1 MTAPAGCGEAA
12 QRPPGRAHAALQA
25 EVLIPGGKP
34 DDGFACQV
42 ADAAVHNNSNVGRTP
57 GFLQGG
63 GNMRA
68 APVYLLLLVA
78 FLLPQAGVAQDQQAM
93 GLPVLKTGDRWVY
106 SWKNSRGENGR
117 TAVRVA
123 RIADFEG
130 APAYYTERDAEWTT
144 SRGQRRTSRR
154 THVRDMQLNR
164 VAILDEQG
172 RVVRRDKV
180 QWLRWPLTVG
190 AQWESEGAYEF
201 LERGSWTRRRAT
213 VFVQVRE
220 AAQIPGPQGQVLAF
234 RLYWIFRWL
243 SSEGTPLG
251 HEVWEEWI
259 SPAVRGYV
267 RGSLKSGTY
276 QEEYELTEFQLT
288 P

>member
-1 MTAPAGCGEAA
+1 
-12 QRPPGRAHAALQA
+12 
-25 EVLIPGGKP
+25 
-34 DDGFACQV
+34 
-42 ADAAVHNNSNVGRTP
+42 
-57 GFLQGG
+57 
-63 GNMRA
+63 MRA

-93 GLPVLKTGDRWVY
+93 GLPVLKPGDRWVY

-130 APAYYTERDAEWTT
+130 APAYYIEHDAEWTT
-144 SRGQRRTSRR
+144 SQGQRRTSRR

-190 AQWESEGAYEF
+190 AQWESDGTYEF
-201 LERGSWTRRRAT
+201 LERGSWIRRRAM
-213 VFVQVRE
+213 VFAQVKD
-220 AAQIPGPQGQVLAF
+220 AAQIPGPQGQVPAF

-243 SSEGTPLG
+243 SFEGTPLG